1 MISVSVKYSPERYGM
16 ALKYQGNEERNG
28 DEDKDKER
36 RQRRKR
42 KEGGKKKERSQ
53 EKSRKKKRKMCF
65 IPTSF
70 HRTNQGCFLRFRTMD
85 GCGVLPCF
93 SFQEKWGRG
102 HQAGTG
108 AKNTTDAIF
117 FFPKQKSGTRP
128 HNVGTIPYVL
138 LLDALLTPTVP
149 ALPRAASEAPDALL
163 KYCISSTSPL
173 VRYHMPSVR
182 PM

>member
-1 MISVSVKYSPERYGM
+1 MPSTCRHCQKREVFLYAIAVVISVSVKYSSERYGIT
-16 ALKYQGNEERNG
+16 LKYQGNEERNG
-28 DEDKDKER
+28 NEDKDKEEKQRKQRKQR
-36 RQRRKR
+36 RKRKR
-42 KEGGKKKERSQ
+42 KEGGKKKGRSQ

-93 SFQEKWGRG
+93 SFQEKCGRG

-117 FFPKQKSGTRP
+117 FSQDKREERGRITLA
-128 HNVGTIPYVL
+128 PYH
-138 LLDALLTPTVP
+138 
-149 ALPRAASEAPDALL
+149 
-163 KYCISSTSPL
+163 TSCYWTL
-173 VRYHMPSVR
+173 S
-182 PM
+182 

>member
-1 MISVSVKYSPERYGM
+1 MVWPLNIKEMKREMGTRTRTR
-16 ALKYQGNEERNG
+16 KGGKGGRGRKEERRRKGVKRNQERRKEKCASYLHLFTAQIRVAFFAFGQWTVAASFHAFLFKKNG
-28 DEDKDKER
+28 DGDT
-36 RQRRKR
+36 KR
-42 KEGGKKKERSQ
+42 AQ
-53 EKSRKKKRKMCF
+53 EQKTQQTQF
-65 IPTSF
+65 
-70 HRTNQGCFLRFRTMD
+70 
-85 GCGVLPCF
+85 
-93 SFQEKWGRG
+93 
-102 HQAGTG
+102 
-108 AKNTTDAIF
+108 F
-117 FFPKQKSGTRP
+117 FFPKQNSGTRP